1 MASGQNHKKR
11 CDCVGVFRMGKE
23 FSVDSWERSTFKKL
37 KKKNKLKAF
46 FKMKS
51 QTGRKKT

>member
-1 MASGQNHKKR
+1 
-11 CDCVGVFRMGKE
+11 MGKE